1 MPQRSSGEFSWRS
14 ELILNFIGTACAVVL
29 VGGVLV
35 CAAHG
40 AEKNPASINISAPM
54 AQLTLDQVI
63 ADVLEH
69 NPELNFY
76 SAEIAAAKGE
86 ARTAATWA
94 NPELAATVGDKRVT
108 SGGLATE
115 GVAWSVSVR
124 QTFEWPGRIAL
135 RKAIANQ
142 QIQLAE
148 LGFGQFKAALA
159 ARTRSA
165 TYGLLA
171 AQQKAVAAREVA
183 ERFHALRQVL
193 VQRDPAG
200 ITPELELRIIEA
212 TAITILRKASEAA
225 VAEQAA
231 LLELNQLR
239 GQPWQRALKVTPVG
253 RAFTAA
259 PELDTLLAAARA
271 NNFELRMRQVELE
284 QQGFKVELAKKDVY
298 PSFTVGP
305 YFSQER
311 AGERERQIGIGIS
324 VPLPLWTRN
333 EGNIESAASRQ
344 KQAETSMYVTQRNI
358 ERQVVEKALMY
369 RTKVTEMAKWRAESV
384 TEFSKA
390 AALADRHYRLGAVP
404 IATYIELQKQYLEAV
419 EALLETRREALE
431 AAQQLELLTGLNI
444 NAVQTQSAKP

>member
-1 MPQRSSGEFSWRS
+1 MQRRS
-14 ELILNFIGTACAVVL
+14 FAGFFWKYELIFNSFSAACAVFL
-29 VGGVLV
+29 IGGVLV
-35 CAAHG
+35 LNADG
-40 AEKNPASINISAPM
+40 AERATGSSNVNAPTGQM
-54 AQLTLDQVI
+54 TLDQVV
-63 ADVLEH
+63 AAALEH

-86 ARTAATWA
+86 ARTAATWT

-124 QTFEWPGRIAL
+124 QTFEWPGRIPL

-148 LGFGQFKAALA
+148 LGFAQFKAALA
-159 ARTRSA
+159 ARTRSVA
-165 TYGLLA
+165 YGLFA

-183 ERFHALRQVL
+183 DRFHALRQVL
-193 VQRDPAG
+193 VQRDLAG

-212 TAITILRKASEAA
+212 TAITLLRKASEAA

-239 GQPWQRALKVTPVG
+239 GQPWQRALKVAPVG
-253 RAFTAA
+253 LAFTAA
-259 PELDTLLAAARA
+259 PEPDTLLMAARA

-284 QQGFKVELAKKDVY
+284 QQGFKVDLAKKDVY

-311 AGERERQIGIGIS
+311 AGERERQIGIGVS

-333 EGNIESAASRQ
+333 EGNIESAASRH

-358 ERQVVEKALMY
+358 ERQVVEKSLMY

-384 TEFSKA
+384 AEFRRA
-390 AALADRHYRLGAVP
+390 AELADRHYRLGAVP

-419 EALLETRREALE
+419 EALLETQREALE

-444 NAVQTQSAKP
+444 NSVQSKSAKP